1 MSEQELHDSAI
12 ALRVPHSVHSR
23 PVDILTA
30 LALHFAT
37 AVHVLKDH
45 LIWMNFLVR
54 RSNTLINAPFFE
66 TACVEIC
73 SVQPRH
79 THTHTTSILWGR
91 LISVYTYRSIETC
104 HILYDQTNKHFV
116 RTESTCCPLCSYEQ
130 HNISELRFNNAATMN
145 LCLHYGGNS
154 MLNPLIHLEEGISFS
169 SFGLATAN
177 FTVWFPRLFEALI
190 TVSWLSLSVFSTSSW
205 C

>member
-1 MSEQELHDSAI
+1 MNELPGETEQHSNKCTLFRDGSCRNLLCSAT
-12 ALRVPHSVHSR
+12 S
-23 PVDILTA
+23 
-30 LALHFAT
+30 
-37 AVHVLKDH
+37 
-45 LIWMNFLVR
+45 
-54 RSNTLINAPFFE
+54 
-66 TACVEIC
+66 
-73 SVQPRH
+73 
-79 THTHTTSILWGR
+79 HTHTTSILWGR
-91 LISVYTYRSIETC
+91 LISVYTYLSIETC
-104 HILYDQTNKHFV
+104 HILYDKTNKHFV